1 MAQLWTGAPAAAALT
16 DSLIPRVQALRQ
28 RGIVPTLAIL
38 RVGERSDDLAYENA
52 AIKRCEKVGIAVR
65 QMILPSACAG
75 EEVLAAIRQ
84 INGDPAIH
92 GCLMLRPLPDREVEE
107 KACALLDPRKDV
119 DAMTPASLSAVFS
132 GKGDGYPPCTAQA
145 CMEIL
150 DYYGVNVSG
159 KRAVVVGRSLVVG
172 RPLAMLLL
180 RRNATVTLCHTR
192 TQDPASLC
200 REAEILIAAAG
211 KAGLVTREWVSPGQ
225 VVLDVGVNV
234 LPDGRLSGDVAFQ
247 EVEGTV
253 EAITPVPGGVGAV
266 TTAVLCKHV
275 VHSAE
280 GFTQ

>member
-1 MAQLWTGAPAAAALT
+1 MAQLWKGAPAAAALT

-28 RGIVPTLAIL
+28 RGTVPTLAIL
-38 RVGERSDDLAYENA
+38 RVGERRDDLAYENA

-65 QMILPSACAG
+65 QIVLPSACAG

-107 KACALLDPRKDV
+107 EACALLDPRKDV
-119 DAMTPASLSAVFS
+119 DAMTPASLAAVFS

-150 DYYGVNVSG
+150 DYYGANVSG

-192 TQDPASLC
+192 TRDPASLC

-211 KAGLVTREWVSPGQ
+211 KPGLVTREWVSPGQ

-280 GFTQ
+280 GFAQ